1 MKSLSQKTILVT
13 GAAGGFGQQFIKQL
27 LEQGAHLILTD
38 INKEVLAKVSAEIIQ
53 SIPNC
58 KGKVLGTF
66 ASDLSSK
73 QGCEEAF
80 ENAKTVSENID
91 VLINN
96 AGLINYGLFHE
107 IPAEKW
113 EMLMEVNLMAV
124 MRLSHKFMRYFANNK
139 SGHIL
144 NVSSVSGYIPT
155 SHGIPYSTSKF
166 AVRGFGL
173 ALHREAKPLGINVT
187 NVYPF
192 YSPTPLLNT
201 QTDGSA
207 ETGKLPTFLYDSPA
221 LIVKAAVKGLRKN
234 KKNVYPGILP
244 RLLFNLNKVF
254 PISSSLGK

>member
-1 MKSLSQKTILVT
+1 MKSISQKVILLT
-13 GAAGGFGQQFIKQL
+13 GAAGGFGQEFTKQL

-38 INKEVLAKVSAEIIQ
+38 INKDDLDSASSKIFQ

-58 KGKVLGTF
+58 SGKILGVF
-66 ASDLSSK
+66 ASDLSTK
-73 QGCEEAF
+73 EGCEATYK
-80 ENAKTVSENID
+80 NAKSISENID

-113 EMLMEVNLMAV
+113 EMLMEVNLMAL
-124 MRLSHKFMRYFANNK
+124 MRLSHRIMAYFAEKK

-144 NVSSVSGYIPT
+144 NISSVSGYIPT
-155 SHGIPYSTSKF
+155 SQGIPYSTSKF

-173 ALHREAKPLGINVT
+173 ALNREAKPLGINVT

-201 QTDGSA
+201 KTEGSA
-207 ETGKLPTFLYDSPA
+207 TPGTLPKFLYDSPE
-221 LIVKAAVKGLRKN
+221 LIVKAAIKGLRKN
-234 KKNVYPGILP
+234 KRNVYPGILP
-244 RLLFNLNKVF
+244 RLLYSVNKLF
-254 PISSSLGK
+254 PISGNIGK